1 MIAQFNSISNWV
13 ASEILKKKSVKDRA
27 VILNRFIIIAE
38 ESRAMRNFN
47 SVMAILS
54 GLQSTP
60 IYRLQKTWNVNII
73 FLLKKSKQIFN
84 QILKIYLKFQLLPE
98 LSWDIW
104 DDLNA
109 LMSNDNNYANYRQA
123 VRTAPPPC
131 IPYIGN
137 YYYNILM

>member
-73 FLLKKSKQIFN
+73 FFIKKV
-84 QILKIYLKFQLLPE
+84 KIDFQLD
-98 LSWDIW
+98 SK
-104 DDLNA
+104 
-109 LMSNDNNYANYRQA
+109 
-123 VRTAPPPC
+123 
-131 IPYIGN
+131 
-137 YYYNILM
+137 NIFKILAFTRVILGYMG